1 MTITKTFS
9 AKTYPMTHIPT
20 LTTDRLLLRGHTLDD
35 FDEFLE
41 LWKHR
46 DIVRF
51 IGGEMPTREQVWARL
66 LRYAGLWHHLGFGFF
81 AVQERQSGR
90 LIGEV
95 GFLDLHRDMTPMTE
109 GTLEAGWGITPPM
122 QGKGYATEAM
132 SAAIAWADRQFADR
146 RMTCIVDLENL
157 PSLRVAE
164 KIGFRRIDELM
175 LKDRSNAIFER

>member
-1 MTITKTFS
+1 MTS
-9 AKTYPMTHIPT
+9 IPT
-20 LTTDRLLLRGHTLDD
+20 LTTDRLLLRGHRLDD
-35 FDEFLE
+35 FDEFLA

-46 DIVRF
+46 DLVRF

-66 LRYAGLWHHLGFGFF
+66 LRYAGLWRHLGFGFF
-81 AVQERQSGR
+81 AVEERQSGR

-109 GTLEAGWGITPPM
+109 GTLEAGWGIAPPM

-132 SAAIAWADRQFADR
+132 SAAITWADEQFAGQ
-146 RMTCIVDLENL
+146 RMTCIVELENK

-164 KIGFRRIDELM
+164 KIGFRRIGELIF
-175 LKDRSNAIFER
+175 KGKPNAMFER